1 MTQITTNVVSVE
13 EAKYTE
19 DSLLTQ
25 KILNMTSSIKKIC
38 GLSAFCM
45 SFYIAAPVVAHPCPD
60 SVLVEPTTHPIS
72 TRVTKSP
79 SFLRN
84 CGAFNPANVAS
95 INSGCSIIPR
105 SLVGSRSTV
114 QIISTVNRTSSG
126 QSGIWYRIRVV
137 SNSTSNQVAS
147 VNAGVGVIGWLR
159 ANKL

>member
-1 MTQITTNVVSVE
+1 MTNVVSVE

-45 SFYIAAPVVAHPCPD
+45 SFYIAAPVVAHPCPG

>member
-1 MTQITTNVVSVE
+1 MVSVE

-45 SFYIAAPVVAHPCPD
+45 SFYIAAPVVAHPC
-60 SVLVEPTTHPIS
+60 SISVEPTGIEPSTHPS
-72 TRVTKSP
+72 ETRVTKSP
-79 SFLRN
+79 SFLRD
-84 CGAFNPANVAS
+84 CGVFNPANVAS

>member
-1 MTQITTNVVSVE
+1 MTNVVSVE

-25 KILNMTSSIKKIC
+25 KKLNMTSSIKKIC

-45 SFYIAAPVVAHPCPD
+45 SFYIAAPVVAHPCPGYPPI
-60 SVLVEPTTHPIS
+60 SVEPTTHPIS

-79 SFLRN
+79 SFLRD
-84 CGAFNPANVAS
+84 CGVFNPANVAS
-95 INSGCSIIPR
+95 INSGCTIIPR

-137 SNSTSNQVAS
+137 SNSTSNAVAS